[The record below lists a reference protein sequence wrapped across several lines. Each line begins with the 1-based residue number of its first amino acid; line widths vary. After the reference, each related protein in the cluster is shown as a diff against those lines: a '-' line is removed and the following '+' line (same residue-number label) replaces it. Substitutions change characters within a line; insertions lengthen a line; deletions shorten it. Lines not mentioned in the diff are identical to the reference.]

1 METETTM
8 SIISDNRPTLA
19 QSLWQTGDERLK
31 FLLLAV
37 MGSLALWLSAKIQV
51 PFYPVPITM
60 QTFVVLV
67 VGMAFGWRLGA
78 TTVLLYLAEGALGL
92 PVFAGTP
99 ERGIGLAYMVG
110 PTGGYLLGFLVA
122 ATAVG
127 WLGQRGW
134 DRRIATTLA
143 AMALGTAIIYVPGLI
158 WLGTAIGWD
167 KPVLEL
173 GLWPFFTRRCA
184 QGRAGRVR
192 ASVDLASFPPPLRT
206 PL

>member
-1 METETTM
+1 METETMM

-19 QSLWQTGDERLK
+19 QSLWQTGDERMK

-37 MGSLALWLSAKIQV
+37 MGSIALWLSAKIQV

-92 PVFAGTP
+92 PVFAGSP
-99 ERGIGLAYMVG
+99 ERGIGVAYMAG

-122 ATAVG
+122 AAVVG

-158 WLGTAIGWD
+158 WLGMAIGWD
-167 KPVLEL
+167 KPVLGL
-173 GLWPFFTRRCA
+173 GLWPFLPGDA
-184 QGRAGRVR
+184 LKVA
-192 ASVDLASFPPPLRT
+192 LAALVLPSIWRLARHR
-206 PL
+206 

>member
-8 SIISDNRPTLA
+8 SINSDNRPTLA

-99 ERGIGLAYMVG
+99 ERGIGLAYMAG
-110 PTGGYLLGFLVA
+110 PTGGYLLGFVVA

-173 GLWPFFTRRCA
+173 GLWPFLPGDALKVALAAFVLPSIWRLSRR
-184 QGRAGRVR
+184 R
-192 ASVDLASFPPPLRT
+192 
-206 PL
+206 

>member
-1 METETTM
+1 MRNVA
-8 SIISDNRPTLA
+8 DRHLTLA
-19 QSLWQTGDERLK
+19 QSLWQRGDERLK

-78 TTVLLYLAEGALGL
+78 TTVLIYLAEGMVGL

-110 PTGGYLLGFLVA
+110 PTGGYLLGFLFA
-122 ATAVG
+122 AAVVG
-127 WLGQRGW
+127 WLGERGW

-143 AMALGTAIIYVPGLI
+143 AMVLGTTIIYVPGLI
-158 WLGTAIGWD
+158 WLGMTIGWD

-173 GLWPFFTRRCA
+173 GLWPFLLGDA
-184 QGRAGRVR
+184 LKIG
-192 ASVDLASFPPPLRT
+192 LAALALPSIWRFVSHL
-206 PL
+206 

>member
-1 METETTM
+1 M
-8 SIISDNRPTLA
+8 SNGADSHPTLT
-19 QSLWQTGDERLK
+19 QSLWRRGDERLK

-37 MGSLALWLSAKIQV
+37 VGSLALWLSAKIQV

-67 VGMAFGWRLGA
+67 MGMAFGWRLGA
-78 TTVLLYLAEGALGL
+78 TTVLLYLAEGMVGL

-99 ERGIGLAYMVG
+99 ERGIGLGYMVG
-110 PTGGYLLGFLVA
+110 PTGGYLLGFLLA
-122 ATAVG
+122 AAAVG

-143 AMALGTAIIYVPGLI
+143 AMVLGTLIIYVPGLT
-158 WLGTAIGWD
+158 WLGVVIGWD

-173 GLWPFFTRRCA
+173 GLWPFLLGDA
-184 QGRAGRVR
+184 LKIA
-192 ASVDLASFPPPLRT
+192 LAALVLPSIWRIFRHY
-206 PL
+206 